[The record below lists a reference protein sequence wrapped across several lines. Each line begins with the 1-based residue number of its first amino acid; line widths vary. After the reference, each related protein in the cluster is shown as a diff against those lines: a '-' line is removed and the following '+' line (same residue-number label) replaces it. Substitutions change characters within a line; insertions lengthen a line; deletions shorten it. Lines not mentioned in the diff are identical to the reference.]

1 MTPTSTTRD
10 TTGSSNPEFV
20 NARVR
25 SRRAALFD
33 DEDYRKLVRMGPG
46 GIARFMEESEYETEI
61 NALAS
66 RHDGVDLIEYALNRN
81 LAKHF
86 DDLLRWSEGELHELI
101 AKYLRRYDAWNVKT
115 AIRGVYSGASPDE
128 IRTDLIP
135 AGELDDATI
144 DRIVE
149 ADSIETIVEELDG
162 TIFGDP
168 LEAAFEAFEDEDVL
182 VPLENAADR
191 AFYSALLADV
201 ENGGH
206 REGPLALYEEFLIAE
221 IDFLNARNAL
231 RVTRSGAD
239 IDPEEYV
246 IEGGELF
253 GPDELRGVG
262 GDLDQLLELLRDSDY
277 GDDLSG
283 ALDDLRD
290 ADSLIEFEHAL
301 DAALLEY
308 TDRLSNVYPV
318 SITAVMSYVLAKTRE
333 TENIRAIAR
342 GKEVGLDQGRIEEEL
357 VIL

>member
-1 MTPTSTTRD
+1 MTSTSTTRD
-10 TTGSSNPEFV
+10 STGSSNPEFV

-46 GIARFMEESEYETEI
+46 GIARFMEESEYEAEI

-86 DDLLRWSEGELHELI
+86 DDLLRWSEGDLNEQI

-115 AIRGVYSGASPDE
+115 AIRGVYSGSSPEE
-128 IRTDLIP
+128 IRDDLIL
-135 AGELDDATI
+135 AGELDDAVL

-149 ADSIETIVEELDG
+149 ADSIEAIVEALEA
-162 TIFGDP
+162 TMFGEP
-168 LEAAFEAFEDEDVL
+168 LEGSYDQFESQNVL
-182 VPLENAADR
+182 VPLENAVDR
-191 AFYSALLADV
+191 AFYSELLADV
-201 ENGGH
+201 DTAGH
-206 REGPLALYEEFLIAE
+206 SEGPLALYEEFLVAE

-231 RVTRSGAD
+231 RVARSGAE
-239 IDPEEYV
+239 IDPEDYV

-253 GPDELRGVG
+253 SADELRGVG
-262 GDLDQLLELLRDSDY
+262 SDPDQLVELLRDSEY
-277 GDDLSG
+277 GEELS
-283 ALDDLRD
+283 APLDQLRE

-308 TDRLSNVYPV
+308 TDHLSNVYPV

-333 TENIRAIAR
+333 VENIRAIAR
-342 GKEVGLDQGRIEEEL
+342 GKEVGLDQQQIEEEL

>member
-1 MTPTSTTRD
+1 MSPTSTTRD
-10 TTGSSNPEFV
+10 STGSSNPEFV

-86 DDLLRWSEGELHELI
+86 DDLLRWAEGELHELI
-101 AKYLRRYDAWNVKT
+101 AKFLRRYDAWNVKT

-128 IRTDLIP
+128 IRVDLIQ
-135 AGELDDATI
+135 AGALDDATL

-149 ADSIETIVEELDG
+149 ADSIEEIVETLEG
-162 TIFGDP
+162 TIFGEP
-168 LEAAFEAFEDEDVL
+168 LEAAYDEFESRDVL
-182 VPLENAADR
+182 VPLENAVDR
-191 AFYSALLADV
+191 AFYSDLLAGV
-201 ENGGH
+201 EKGQQ
-206 REGPLALYEEFLIAE
+206 REGPTALYEEFLVAE

-231 RVTRSGAD
+231 RVARSGAN
-239 IDPEEYV
+239 IDPEEYA

-253 GPDELRGVG
+253 GADELRAVG
-262 GDLDQLLELLRDSDY
+262 GDLDQLVELLRESDY
-277 GDDLSG
+277 GDQLST
-283 ALDDLRD
+283 ALDGLRD
-290 ADSLIEFEHAL
+290 ADSLIQFEHAL

-308 TDRLSNVYPV
+308 TDHLSHVYPV

-333 TENIRAIAR
+333 VENIRAIAR
-342 GKEVGLDQGRIEEEL
+342 GKEVGLDQQQIEDEL